1 MRRWLKAQEQGVA
14 LLSVLL
20 LVAVMSVMA
29 VTVLDEIRFGVRR
42 AANAEAVGQARWYA
56 LGAEALA
63 RSRIRSLLNA
73 DAKLTGWSGQTASFP
88 VDDGLIQA
96 RLSDGGN
103 CFNVNSVVEGVP
115 EALRVRPAGVRQ
127 FMALGVALG
136 LPERQAETLA
146 AALVDWLD
154 ADPLRESG
162 GAEDESYPDYR
173 TAGTL
178 IAEVSEL
185 RAIRGFQP
193 DIYARL
199 RPYLCA
205 LPNPELAPIN
215 VNTLTEAQAPLVAM
229 LADGPM
235 PLATARRAIA
245 SRPAAGWTTGD
256 FIALPA
262 FSETPLV
269 GAIENQIK
277 DQPTYFRLET
287 EVTYGDAEVIG
298 SALLAADKPT
308 GRIIVAARRW
318 GPEE

>member
-1 MRRWLKAQEQGVA
+1 MRRREEQGVA

-63 RSRIRSLLNA
+63 RGRIRTLLST
-73 DAKLTGWSGQTASFP
+73 DARASGWSGQAASFP

-103 CFNVNSVVEGVP
+103 CFNLNSVVQGPPEG
-115 EALRVRPAGVRQ
+115 LRRNDVGVRQ
-127 FMALGVALG
+127 FVNLARSLGFVG
-136 LPERQAETLA
+136 RQADSLA
-146 AALVDWLD
+146 AAVVDWLD

-162 GAEDESYPDYR
+162 GAEDETYVDYR

-178 IAEVSEL
+178 IAERSEL
-185 RAIRGFQP
+185 RAIRGF
-193 DIYARL
+193 DAEVYTRL
-199 RPYLCA
+199 KPYVCA
-205 LPNPELAPIN
+205 LPNATLAPIN
-215 VNTLTEAQAPLVAM
+215 VNTLTEDQAPLVAM
-229 LADGPM
+229 LTEEPL
-235 PLATARRAIA
+235 PLAAARRVIAARPVGGWGKEDFHSHPVFQQAALTDEAI
-245 SRPAAGWTTGD
+245 GQLT
-256 FIALPA
+256 
-262 FSETPLV
+262 
-269 GAIENQIK
+269 

-287 EVTYGDAEVIG
+287 EVTYADAEVIG
-298 SALLAADKPT
+298 SALLMFDRDL
-308 GRIIVAARRW
+308 GRVVVVARRW